1 MKRRL
6 SMIYTVIFIF
16 ALLLPLQVL
25 ADGRED
31 IGSPWLTGENEGDHD
46 HAPIGSPWLTG
57 EGEDDHDHAPIGSPW
72 LTGEGEDSHGDHSSE
87 FEEPGA
93 NLPLLGTFAAINGGF
108 ILLGAVLKYRK
119 NKV

>member
-6 SMIYTVIFIF
+6 SIIYTVIFIF
-16 ALLLPLQVL
+16 LLLLPLQVL

-31 IGSPWLTGENEGDHD
+31 IESPWLTGEGDGGHD

-57 EGEDDHDHAPIGSPW
+57 EGDG
-72 LTGEGEDSHGDHSSE
+72 GHGDHGSK

-108 ILLGAVLKYRK
+108 LLLGAVLKYRK